1 MTVNPPRPPM
11 DPEVLA
17 ELLPLTQVIAD
28 TVHSTHLTLGPRGD
42 EDLICALT
50 VTVAAWAGR
59 HILPSRARE
68 LVGQTS
74 AAVPGPPATRAADPD
89 RIAEA
94 LYAHNHPGWATR
106 YTDLDQDERDTYLAR
121 ANAVL
126 AVLPPPADRAAV
138 LREAIARVR
147 RIPVQCTGLTG
158 PVWFGQGWK
167 DAISEFEEIA
177 ERMADEDERRMAD
190 EAQQQPDTGT
200 PGCWCGHAEDRHW
213 KDQSGRMTFPEGCHD
228 CQGWNG
234 AHGYA
239 QELPWLPEGDEPAA
253 RARQDDPPVEP
264 CPPGCVACA
273 TDESHDPAPAAGA
286 RQDGAQ
292 S

>member
-1 MTVNPPRPPM
+1 MTTNPIAL
-11 DPEVLA
+11 DLLKLA
-17 ELLPLTQVIAD
+17 EHYLSALHGSVARHD
-28 TVHSTHLTLGPRGD
+28 NLGLNLSCGG
-42 EDLICALT
+42 CALRDEIRA
-50 VTVAAWAGR
+50 V
-59 HILPSRARE
+59 LPT
-68 LVGQTS
+68 LD
-74 AAVPGPPATRAADPD
+74 AAVVAPPPATRADARD

-121 ANAVL
+121 ADAVL

-177 ERMADEDERRMAD
+177 ERVADEDERRMAD
-190 EAQQQPDTGT
+190 EAQQHPDTGT

-234 AHGYA
+234 AHGYG

-253 RARQDDPPVEP
+253 RARQDDPPVVP

>member
-1 MTVNPPRPPM
+1 MTTNPLAL
-11 DPEVLA
+11 DLLKLA
-17 ELLPLTQVIAD
+17 EHYLSALHGSVARHD
-28 TVHSTHLTLGPRGD
+28 NLGLNLSCGG
-42 EDLICALT
+42 CALRDEIRG
-50 VTVAAWAGR
+50 V
-59 HILPSRARE
+59 LPTLDA
-68 LVGQTS
+68 V
-74 AAVPGPPATRAADPD
+74 VPGPPATRTADRD
-89 RIAEA
+89 RIAQVIREF
-94 LYAHNHPGWATR
+94 PFDDFG
-106 YTDLDQDERDTYLAR
+106 LDDVSYLLASEPDTQEWVPRLAG
-121 ANAVL
+121 AVL
-126 AVLPPPADRAAV
+126 AVLPPPAERAAV

-177 ERMADEDERRMAD
+177 ERVADEDERRMAD
-190 EAQQQPDTGT
+190 EAQQHPDTGT

-234 AHGYA
+234 AHGYG

-273 TDESHDPAPAAGA
+273 TDESHDPAPAARA

-292 S
+292 Q

>member
-1 MTVNPPRPPM
+1 MTTNPIAL
-11 DPEVLA
+11 DLLKLA
-17 ELLPLTQVIAD
+17 EHYLSALHGSVARHDQ
-28 TVHSTHLTLGPRGD
+28 LGLNLSCGG
-42 EDLICALT
+42 CALRDEIRG
-50 VTVAAWAGR
+50 V
-59 HILPSRARE
+59 LPT
-68 LVGQTS
+68 LD
-74 AAVPGPPATRAADPD
+74 AAVVAPPPATRADARD
-89 RIAEA
+89 RIRRAICEAEGFA
-94 LYAHNHPGWATR
+94 WDSDMLEP
-106 YTDLDQDERDTYLAR
+106 DEYGEAAD
-121 ANAVL
+121 AVL
-126 AVLPPPADRAAV
+126 AVLPEPVDRAAV